1 MALKRNHARAVA
13 QEHPANGLRTWTYTV
28 AISLTLLAIMYG
40 LAYWHEA
47 RGEAARDSA
56 VQSAPITS
64 TH

>member
-13 QEHPANGLRTWTYTV
+13 QEHANGLRTWTFTI

-47 RGEAARDSA
+47 RGEAIRDSA
-56 VQSAPITS
+56 VQSAPITL

>member
-13 QEHPANGLRTWTYTV
+13 QEQSTGLRTWTFTV
-28 AISLTLLAIMYG
+28 AISLTLLAIMYA

-47 RGEAARDSA
+47 RGEAARDGA